1 MILNDE
7 VVKCFKTQLQQAV
20 IVCSERCLFYS
31 VKWATEVLDG
41 IREDFLDTEIPFTR
55 NQENLPTLSIYHNPY
70 EVQLPPLTEVEYNKY
85 QYAKALFNMRQFDSV
100 TDLLQNS
107 KSPRLYFLRLY
118 AKYLAGEKRKEELT
132 QEVLGITENAKSEN
146 MELDSIYEELAE
158 DHEKG
163 SLDAFSLYLYG
174 VVLKQRDAQFKA
186 AAVLLESIKKY
197 QFNWSAW
204 VELSTLVH
212 TKKMMW
218 DLQTLLNQEL
228 DDSIIKDFFLAKLYI
243 DLHQPVHVF
252 REIMEPLT
260 VYFPNSA
267 YITAQ
272 WAVLFYENM
281 DYNESLVFFEE
292 LRSAHPSR
300 LEDMDVFSNLLYLQ
314 ESRDKLCILALECG
328 KIDKYRAETC
338 CVQANYYSAKR
349 DMEESI
355 EYFKR
360 ALKLN
365 RSYPLAWTLL
375 GHDYIEVKNIN
386 AAIECYRRAASL
398 NSRDYRSWYGLG
410 QAYELMKLP
419 FDAIYYYQ
427 KATDLRPNDGRM
439 WKALAGC
446 YRGLRQEIDMNEC
459 YKRAVS
465 CDSAGR
471 NVAIIQVGRI
481 YEKMGKTNTAINY
494 YHRAWE
500 LTKNANVSDDL
511 AEISLKLARYAMIRK
526 YYDSAEQYALTA
538 LNAQHPYHEVARG
551 ILDEIRIFRG
561 IGTK

>member
-1 MILNDE
+1 M
-7 VVKCFKTQLQQAV
+7 
-20 IVCSERCLFYS
+20 
-31 VKWATEVLDG
+31 G
-41 IREDFLDTEIPFTR
+41 
-55 NQENLPTLSIYHNPY
+55 
-70 EVQLPPLTEVEYNKY
+70 
-85 QYAKALFNMRQFDSV
+85 
-100 TDLLQNS
+100 
-107 KSPRLYFLRLY
+107 
-118 AKYLAGEKRKEELT
+118 
-132 QEVLGITENAKSEN
+132 
-146 MELDSIYEELAE
+146 
-158 DHEKG
+158 
-163 SLDAFSLYLYG
+163 
-174 VVLKQRDAQFKA
+174 
-186 AAVLLESIKKY
+186 
-197 QFNWSAW
+197 
-204 VELSTLVH
+204 
-212 TKKMMW
+212 
-218 DLQTLLNQEL
+218 
-228 DDSIIKDFFLAKLYI
+228 
-243 DLHQPVHVF
+243 
-252 REIMEPLT
+252 
-260 VYFPNSA
+260 
-267 YITAQ
+267 
-272 WAVLFYENM
+272 
-281 DYNESLVFFEE
+281 DYNESLVFFED

-500 LTKNANVSDDL
+500 LTKNAVSF
-511 AEISLKLARYAMIRK
+511 
-526 YYDSAEQYALTA
+526 
-538 LNAQHPYHEVARG
+538 NAQ
-551 ILDEIRIFRG
+551 
-561 IGTK
+561 

>member
-7 VVKCFKTQLQQAV
+7 AVKSFKTQLQQAV

-31 VKWATEVLDG
+31 VKWATEILDG
-41 IREDFLDTEIPFTR
+41 IRDDLLDTRIPFTQ
-55 NQENLPTLSIYHNPY
+55 NEVHLPTVSIYHNPY
-70 EVQLPPLTEVEYNKY
+70 ESQLPPLTEVEYNKY
-85 QYAKALFNMRQFDSV
+85 QYAKALFQMRQFDSV
-100 TDLLQNS
+100 THLLQNS

-118 AKYLAGEKRKEELT
+118 AKYLSGEKRKEELT
-132 QEVLGITENAKSEN
+132 QEVLGITEDAKSEN
-146 MELDSIYEELAE
+146 MELDFIYEELAE

-174 VVLKQRDAQFKA
+174 VVLKKRNVQFKA

-212 TKKMMW
+212 NKKMLL
-218 DLQTLLNQEL
+218 DLQTLLNREL
-228 DDSIIKDFFLAKLYI
+228 DGSIIKDFFLAKLCI
-243 DLHQPVHVF
+243 DLHQPVNIF
-252 REIMEPLT
+252 RDIMEPLT
-260 VYFPNSA
+260 VYFPKSA

-281 DYNESLVFFEE
+281 DYNESLAFFED
-292 LRSAHPSR
+292 LRQSHPSR

-314 ESRDKLCILALECG
+314 ESKDKLCILALECG
-328 KIDKYRAETC
+328 KIDKYRPETC

-375 GHDYIEVKNIN
+375 GHDYIEQKNTN
-386 AAIECYRRAASL
+386 AAIECYRRAVSL
-398 NSRDYRSWYGLG
+398 NSRDFRSWYGLG

-427 KATDLRPNDGRM
+427 KATDLRPNDARM
-439 WKALAGC
+439 WRALAGC
-446 YRGLRQEIDMNEC
+446 YRGLRQETEMNDC
-459 YKRAVS
+459 YKRAVA
-465 CDSAGR
+465 CDRAGKNSAM
-471 NVAIIQVGRI
+471 IQVGRI
-481 YEKMGKTNTAINY
+481 YEKMGKTNTAIDY
-494 YHRAWE
+494 YHKVWE
-500 LTKNANVSDDL
+500 QTRNASVSDEL
-511 AEISLKLARYAMIRK
+511 AEISLKLARYAMTK
-526 YYDSAEQYALTA
+526 KHYDNAEQYAQTA
-538 LNAQHPYHEVARG
+538 LNTKHPVIAV
-551 ILDEIRIFRG
+551 
-561 IGTK
+561 